1 MPFDMSLADRVR
13 RRLSG
18 RSSLAERKMFGCIG
32 FLLHGNVCVAVWRD
46 SLVVRVGPET
56 YPQALR
62 EPFVREF
69 DITGRPMTGWVRVA
83 ADGVADDDQLDE
95 WITRALAFVCTLPA
109 KRRTPS
115 PRMGAKRR

>member
-1 MPFDMSLADRVR
+1 MPFDKTLADRVR

-18 RSSLAERKMFGCIG
+18 RSGLAEKKMFGCIG
-32 FLLHGNVCVAVWRD
+32 FLVHGNVCVAVWRD
-46 SLVVRVGPET
+46 SLVVRVGPDA

-69 DITGRPMTGWVRVA
+69 DITGRPMTGWVRIA

-95 WITRALAFVCTLPA
+95 WIEKASRFVDTLPRKTA
-109 KRRTPS
+109 S
-115 PRMGAKRR
+115 Y